1 MHELPQDDPIW
12 IDSLELLNPIL
23 SESIINTSV
32 MSVEQVKGLLK
43 KIISN
48 KIIYEEMRS
57 FSKTFTEYN
66 LNINAHILLKI
77 IGLMRDLNKSRNGIP
92 LLKRV
97 SAEELSA
104 IIFKIE
110 DKKKIGNIRK
120 HINGSPDS
128 TFTEVRRRIVIDI
141 IDSYWK
147 DVIDKKS

>member
-12 IDSLELLNPIL
+12 IDTLELLNPIL

-32 MSVEQVKGLLK
+32 MSIEQVKGLFK

-57 FSKTFTEYN
+57 VSKTFTEYN
-66 LNINAHILLKI
+66 LNINAHLLLKI
-77 IGLMRDLNKSRNGIP
+77 IGLMRDLNKSRNGIS
-92 LLKRV
+92 LLKKV

-104 IIFKIE
+104 IIFKIK

-128 TFTEVRRRIVIDI
+128 TFTELRRRIAIDI

>member
-1 MHELPQDDPIW
+1 
-12 IDSLELLNPIL
+12 
-23 SESIINTSV
+23 
-32 MSVEQVKGLLK
+32 
-43 KIISN
+43 
-48 KIIYEEMRS
+48 MRS
-57 FSKTFTEYN
+57 VSKTFTEYN

-92 LLKRV
+92 LLKKV